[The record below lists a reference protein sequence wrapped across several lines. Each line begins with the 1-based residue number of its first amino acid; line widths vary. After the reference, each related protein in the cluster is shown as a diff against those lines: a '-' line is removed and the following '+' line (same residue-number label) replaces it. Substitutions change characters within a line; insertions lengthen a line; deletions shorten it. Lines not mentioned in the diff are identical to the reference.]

1 MHFSI
6 CDMIKWKYIESN
18 NFPTKDEVRTIKVTC
33 GDLILSKARGRIL
46 HVATRGGSGITT
58 HHELPATTRR
68 ITPNDER
75 HLREHKALH

>member
-1 MHFSI
+1 MEIHSKITIFQRR
-6 CDMIKWKYIESN
+6 IEECSAV
-18 NFPTKDEVRTIKVTC
+18 KLKIKVTC